1 MAIRDIGVR
10 TVIEN
15 LQGFLSGM
23 DRYNQSLK
31 TAEQR
36 TQQFAERAG
45 KTGRALIAVSAPLI
59 AIGALSIR
67 TFASFEQSMARVQ
80 AVTGATAE
88 EMEELL
94 DVARRMGQTTVFS
107 AREAAGALAF
117 MAQAGLTVQ
126 EQITALPEVL
136 NLAAAGQLELAT
148 AADIVTN
155 ILAGQRL
162 EAEDLANATDVLVT
176 AFTSANTNLV
186 QLGQAFKFAGPVATA
201 AGIAFEEQAAVLS
214 FLGDAGIQASLA
226 GTSLRGAIG
235 RLINPS
241 NEASKT
247 LERLGV
253 VALDSSGQ
261 MRPLAD
267 IIDELIVGGAQA
279 ADIMEIFGLR
289 AGPAMLQL
297 LSVGGDAI
305 REFTRDLQDA
315 GGTAQRVAE
324 VQIDTLRGDLTLMTS
339 AAEGAQIS
347 IGEALAP
354 ALRAL
359 SRALVPVLNFIALM
373 AEKFPL
379 LTAVVIGGAVV
390 MGVLGIALVG
400 LSLIL
405 PGLQILFVAL
415 GGGMGIAAIG
425 AGALSFALSPIGL
438 IALGIAAAIVAVIL
452 VFKNWATIVD
462 FVSAAFGR
470 LIEFLKDA
478 VNLFL
483 RLSPLTQVLR
493 LTPLGGF
500 GGIPQFEHGGIQQT
514 SGMAIVG
521 ERGPELVQLPAG
533 AQVMSNSRSTT
544 FNINANYSN
553 RQDPQ
558 TIRLDLEAIDMMT
571 RS

>member
-1 MAIRDIGVR
+1 MALRDIGVR

-23 DRYNQSLK
+23 DRYNDSLK
-31 TAEQR
+31 TAEAR
-36 TQQFAERAG
+36 TQKFAERAG
-45 KTGRALIAVSAPLI
+45 KAGRALVALSAPLI
-59 AIGALSIR
+59 AIGALSLR
-67 TFASFEQSMARVQ
+67 TFAAFEQSMARVQ

-88 EMEELL
+88 EMVELEG
-94 DVARRMGQTTVFS
+94 VARRMGETTVFS

-126 EQITALPEVL
+126 EQMTALPEVL
-136 NLAAAGQLELAT
+136 NLAAAGQLDLAT

-155 ILAGQRL
+155 ILAGQQLR
-162 EAEDLANATDVLVT
+162 AEDLAGATDVLVT
-176 AFTSANTNLV
+176 AFTSANTNLI

-201 AGIAFEEQAAVLS
+201 AGVSFAEQAAVLGL
-214 FLGDAGIQASLA
+214 LGDAGIQASLA

-241 NEASKT
+241 AAAGKT

-267 IIDELIVGGAQA
+267 IIDELAAGGAQA

-289 AGPAMLQL
+289 AGPAMLRL

-305 REFTRDLQDA
+305 REFTMDLADA

-324 VQIDTLRGDLTLMTS
+324 TQIDTLRGDLTLMTS
-339 AAEGAQIS
+339 AAEGAQLS

-354 ALRAL
+354 AMRLL
-359 SRALVPVLNFIALM
+359 SRVLRPVLNFIGLM
-373 AEKFPL
+373 AEKFPVL
-379 LTAVVIGGAVV
+379 AAVVVGAGLA
-390 MGVLGIALVG
+390 MGVLGVALLG
-400 LSLIL
+400 ISLIA
-405 PGLQILFVAL
+405 PGLAIVLPILA
-415 GGGMGIAAIG
+415 GGFSLTAIA
-425 AGALSFALSPIGL
+425 AGALAFALSPITL
-438 IALGIAAAIVAVIL
+438 IVLGIAAAVAGVIL

-462 FVSAAFGR
+462 FVSAAFQK
-470 LIEFLKDA
+470 LIEFLKTA
-478 VNLFL
+478 VNLFIKF
-483 RLSPLTQVLR
+483 SPFTQLLR

-500 GGIPQFEHGGIQQT
+500 GGVPQFEHGGVQQR

-533 AQVMSNSRSTT
+533 AQVTPASRTT
-544 FNINANYSN
+544 NFNVQANYPN

-571 RS
+571 RA